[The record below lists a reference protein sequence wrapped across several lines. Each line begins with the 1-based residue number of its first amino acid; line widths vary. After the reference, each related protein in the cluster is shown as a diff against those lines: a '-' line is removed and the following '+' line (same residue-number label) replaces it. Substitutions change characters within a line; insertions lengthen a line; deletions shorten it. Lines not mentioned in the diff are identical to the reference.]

1 MVVHLVFDLL
11 YIDKQVWFF
20 CWVFRGLLRSFIIFG
35 SLTVSWYSG
44 NTYTWFH
51 IWSHSVVCYIIFTYT
66 FNYETLRYTFKLF
79 SLDYYITLETW
90 RMFVDDCA
98 WLMWCK
104 LSWLFVS
111 FHYSLDEANL
121 AWFPQGLCSL
131 THASWLG
138 PRVNIPYPLY
148 DMPRLLC

>member
-1 MVVHLVFDLL
+1 MVHLVFDLL

-90 RMFVDDCA
+90 RMLADDCA
-98 WLMWCK
+98 CLMWCK
-104 LSWLFVS
+104 LSWSFVFIPLFIRWDKS
-111 FHYSLDEANL
+111 CMISTGTMFPNTYFL
-121 AWFPQGLCSL
+121 AGSK
-131 THASWLG
+131 G
-138 PRVNIPYPLY
+138 
-148 DMPRLLC
+148 